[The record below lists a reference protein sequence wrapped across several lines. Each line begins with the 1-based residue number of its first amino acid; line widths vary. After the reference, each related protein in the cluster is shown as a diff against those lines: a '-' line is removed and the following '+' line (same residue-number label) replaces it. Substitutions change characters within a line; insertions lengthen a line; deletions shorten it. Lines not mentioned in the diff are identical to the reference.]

1 MPIMTMLNH
10 GMMAL
15 RSASAR
21 VKTYVLS
28 IDMKFTLIPSRHQAC
43 SLVQVWEV
51 FLDAQQPS
59 QLNCKALTQPI
70 AAGILVSV

>member
-59 QLNCKALTQPI
+59 RKALTQPI